1 MVPESAAKFETS
13 LAVAFAL
20 ASVTFTSSPV
30 AKSVI
35 TSLPE
40 ATVNTS
46 SPVPP
51 VKLSSPSPPLIA
63 SFWAPPLIISFPPAP
78 VIISTPSDPVILST
92 CASPWMV
99 KPSDCPPKFT
109 VEPLVASVLI
119 ISTVAI
125 LLSVEKV

>member
-1 MVPESAAKFETS
+1 MYKRQGSTLAIVRMREVKTITVGSDVKTTALSDLYALLLHHSSGNINVPELVVPESAAKFETS

-51 VKLSSPSPPLIA
+51 V
-63 SFWAPPLIISFPPAP
+63 
-78 VIISTPSDPVILST
+78 
-92 CASPWMV
+92 
-99 KPSDCPPKFT
+99 
-109 VEPLVASVLI
+109 
-119 ISTVAI
+119 
-125 LLSVEKV
+125 